1 MNGTGTQMR
10 TLRGR
15 LALVLVAAAVIG
27 VLACAVL
34 VRGVG
39 TATAQGA
46 VLPAGNAVQQWDKI
60 AEDTIVGSGAFQ
72 NEGLIYMGYVTS
84 AMYRAVS
91 PGERRGQSTDA
102 AVVEA
107 AYTTLSHYFPAQ
119 AATLDALHTEALSAI
134 PEGQRKVVGMRYGA
148 LAAAKEIAERDG
160 DGLQAP
166 IGSTSSFP
174 TLPPGPGVWRLTPTA
189 YLPPQTPWVANVR
202 PFILNSAAQF
212 LPPPPPSLQS
222 QQWMDAF
229 NEIEVHGSNANPNT
243 AETTTAK
250 FWTANV
256 IRQYNRLARDVATT
270 KSLDLV
276 QTARLIAMVNTV
288 GADAQISVMYAKYH
302 YLFWRPVTAIDPT
315 SVTSD
320 GFGPVPGFDDG
331 NSATV
336 EQPGWRP
343 LIMTPNHPEYP
354 AAHGS
359 ITSAEAEVFSE
370 FLGTDTIALD
380 IHGFDP
386 AGLAGNLD
394 ATHHFDTAAELR
406 AEIVNARV
414 WGGMHYR
421 FSGVAGVNL
430 GREVAQ
436 YDLAHAFGPS
446 GAAG

>member
-1 MNGTGTQMR
+1 MNRKR
-10 TLRGR
+10 TLLVAVAVAG
-15 LALVLVAAAVIG
+15 LLAAAALVGGISTP
-27 VLACAVL
+27 
-34 VRGVG
+34 
-39 TATAQGA
+39 TAKAA
-46 VLPAGNAVQQWDKI
+46 VLPPGNTVQQWDKI
-60 AEDTIVGSGAFQ
+60 AEDTVVGSGAFQ
-72 NEGLIYMGYVTS
+72 NEGLVYMAYVS
-84 AMYRAVS
+84 RAMYRAIS
-91 PGERRGQSTDA
+91 PGERRGQSPDA

-119 AATLDALHTEALSAI
+119 SATLDSLHTQALAAI
-134 PEGQRKVVGMRYGA
+134 PDSQAKVVGMRYGA
-148 LAAAKEIAERDG
+148 LTAAKEIAGRDG
-160 DGLQAP
+160 DGLQTP
-166 IGSTSSFP
+166 IASTSSFP
-174 TLPPGPGVWRLTPTA
+174 TLEPGPGVWRLTPPA

-202 PFILNSAAQF
+202 PFILDSAAQF

-222 QQWMDAF
+222 QQWVDAF
-229 NEIEVHGSNANPNT
+229 NEIKADGSSANPNT

-256 IRQYNRLARDVATT
+256 IRQYNRLARDVATA
-270 KSLDLV
+270 KNSDLV
-276 QTARLIAMVNTV
+276 ETARLVAMVNVV

-331 NSATV
+331 NLATA
-336 EQPGWRP
+336 EQTAWRP
-343 LIMTPNHPEYP
+343 LITTPNHPEYP

-359 ITSAEAEVFSE
+359 ITSAEAEVFSQ
-370 FLGTDTIALD
+370 FLGTHAIDVD

-386 AGLAGNLD
+386 ADPAGNLD
-394 ATHHFDTAAELR
+394 ATRHFDTATELR

-414 WGGMHYR
+414 WAGVHYR
-421 FSGVAGVNL
+421 FSGVAGVDL
-430 GREVAQ
+430 GRQVAQ